1 MRDATSALTGA
12 TLHCAVMVSF
22 GDRFFMRHPSWQ
34 RFIAALLMLTLALA
48 GAGRGA
54 LAASMA
60 AAEPTLVVN
69 GIVIPICH
77 PGQDRSDGTPADQA
91 THHDCCD
98 ACALCAPVLLPT
110 PPVPAPLSRTVIRL
124 DLPLPATSAP
134 AVARLDTPRSSQGPP
149 AACLALPFEP
159 SSLSIPTA

>member
-1 MRDATSALTGA
+1 
-12 TLHCAVMVSF
+12 
-22 GDRFFMRHPSWQ
+22 MRHPSWQ
-34 RFIAALLMLTLALA
+34 RFVAALLMLTLALA

-77 PGQDRSDGTPADQA
+77 PGQDRTDGTPDQA

-110 PPVPAPLSRTVIRL
+110 PPVPAPRARTVVRL
-124 DLPLPATSAP
+124 DLPLPATP
-134 AVARLDTPRSSQGPP
+134 THVVARLATPRLSQGPP
-149 AACLALPFEP
+149 AAPRTLPFEP
-159 SSLSIPTA
+159 SSLSTPTA

>member
-1 MRDATSALTGA
+1 
-12 TLHCAVMVSF
+12 
-22 GDRFFMRHPSWQ
+22 MRHPSSQ
-34 RFIAALLMLTLALA
+34 RFVAALLMLTLALA

-60 AAEPTLVVN
+60 ATEPALVVN

-77 PGQDRSDGTPADQA
+77 PGQAGDGTPDQA

-110 PPVPAPLSRTVIRL
+110 PPVPAPLSRTVVRL
-124 DLPLPATSAP
+124 DLPLPATPAP
-134 AVARLDTPRSSQGPP
+134 VVARLATPRSSQGPP
-149 AACLALPFEP
+149 AAPLALPFEP
-159 SSLSIPTA
+159 SPFSALTA